1 MQSHCAAGHRFIL
14 KTRTRILKIRCGNKQ
29 DLLVS
34 LIIIG
39 IVLRVIN
46 KKTLIS
52 MQHNVNEYIA
62 IFRTKI
68 QLKYFRNIAYN
79 HAYGVFNMASVSLL

>member
-46 KKTLIS
+46 KKDID
-52 MQHNVNEYIA
+52 
-62 IFRTKI
+62 
-68 QLKYFRNIAYN
+68 
-79 HAYGVFNMASVSLL
+79 FNATQCQ